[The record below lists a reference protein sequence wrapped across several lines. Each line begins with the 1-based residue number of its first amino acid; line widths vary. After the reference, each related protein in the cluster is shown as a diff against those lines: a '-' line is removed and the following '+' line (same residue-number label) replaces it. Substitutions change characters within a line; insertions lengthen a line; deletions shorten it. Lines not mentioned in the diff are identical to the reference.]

1 MTKLPLVDLHAQYAS
16 IKTEIDTAIRAV
28 VESAAFVGG
37 PAVREFET
45 AFAAYCECA
54 HVVSCANGT
63 DAISVVLRG
72 LGIGGGDEV
81 ITVTNTFIA
90 TAEAISNTGARP
102 IFIDVRA
109 DTALI
114 DTAQIEAAI
123 TPRTKAIVPVH
134 LYGQPADLDEVN
146 RIARAH
152 NLVVIEDAAQAHGA
166 RYRGRRVGTLANA
179 ATFSFYPGKNL
190 GAYGDGGA
198 MAFMDTTLAKRC
210 AMLRDHGRRDKYLH
224 ELEGVNS
231 RLDTIQ
237 AAVLLVKLK
246 RLDAWNAARRRAADW
261 YLERLA
267 GIPDLVLPVVSDSN
281 EPVWHLF
288 VVRHPRREA
297 IREAMERDGIGVGIH
312 YPVPL
317 HLQPAYAHLG
327 YRKGSFP
334 VAEQLAATCWSLPLF
349 PELTEADVDRVV
361 SSLRGAL

>member
-1 MTKLPLVDLHAQYAS
+1 MRKLPLVDLHAQYRS
-16 IKTEIDTAIRAV
+16 IKAEVDAAIRAV
-28 VESAAFVGG
+28 VDSAAFVGG

-45 AFAAYCECA
+45 AFAAFCECG

-63 DAISVVLRG
+63 DAIYVVLRA
-72 LGIGGGDEV
+72 LGIGAGHEV

-90 TAEAISNTGARP
+90 TAEAISNTGAKP
-102 IFIDVRA
+102 VFVDVRA

-114 DTAQIEAAI
+114 DTTQLEAAI
-123 TPRTKAIVPVH
+123 TARTKAIVPVH

-152 NLVVIEDAAQAHGA
+152 GLVVVEDAAQAHGA
-166 RYRGRRVGTLANA
+166 RYRGRRVGTLATA

-198 MAFMDTTLAKRC
+198 MTFMDGALAKKC
-210 AMLRDHGRRDKYLH
+210 AMLRDHGRLDKYRH

-237 AAVLLVKLK
+237 AAVLLVKL
-246 RLDAWNAARRRAADW
+246 RQLDAWNAARRRAAAW

-267 GIPDLVLPVVSDSN
+267 TIPDLVLPVVAEGN
-281 EPVWHLF
+281 EPAWHLF
-288 VVRHPRREA
+288 VVRHPRRDQL
-297 IREAMERDGIGVGIH
+297 RESMEQAGIGVGIH

-317 HLQPAYAHLG
+317 HLQPAYKHLG
-327 YRKGSFP
+327 YQRGRFP
-334 VAEQLAATCWSLPLF
+334 VAEQLADTCWSLPLY
-349 PELTEADVDRVV
+349 PEITEDDVDRVV
-361 SSLRGAL
+361 SALRGAL